1 VEVSVFNGGT
11 RSGLAGETLD
21 ALARRGFASGEVGN
35 APSDLRVLRVQV
47 WSTEK
52 NDPAARLVARQFG
65 PGVKVKL
72 TDEDLGGGVDV
83 IVGDEFERLSPAP
96 RKIKVQKAQE
106 YCIPVETVEPLD

>member
-1 VEVSVFNGGT
+1 MSVFNAGT

-21 ALARRGFASGEVGN
+21 ALVGRGFAAGEVGN
-35 APSDLRVLRVQV
+35 GPSGLRVLRVQV

-52 NDPAARLVARQFG
+52 GDPAARLVARQFG

-83 IVGDEFERLSPAP
+83 LVGDDFKRLSPAP
-96 RKIKVQKAQE
+96 RKIRVQQAQE
-106 YCIPVETVEPLD
+106 YCVPAPETAEPID